1 VAVRRL
7 KVGGHL
13 DRYVAK
19 LFAMSYLTAF
29 LLVVGLYVVLDLSV
43 NLDEYLQE
51 QPDGTTPALVTVA
64 RYYALQLPFLYLE
77 MSPFVTLV
85 AGLFTAARSVRSN
98 EVVAALGAGVSARRL
113 FAPVLLGAIGL
124 AGGMFALREW
134 ATDALSRERDFLRER
149 LLEQRSEVVY
159 ENLWVRDAS
168 GQRLRVEEY
177 RPALKE
183 GRGLLAYFTTN
194 AATVSIDAA
203 VMRDPRR
210 EDGRWHWTL
219 DEGFLTHVDAEERR
233 REELRDFDIVDVGP
247 RDFEL
252 AERGR
257 KRPLELSF
265 AEAGE
270 LRSRDPDNL
279 QYRTVRQYHLTFP
292 LAGLVLL
299 LVGLPF
305 LVGEERGRGVE
316 RFAVGVLLCMA
327 YFVVDFVTRTW
338 GINGEIGPLYA
349 AWFPLVL
356 FGSLG
361 LVLFGSMR
369 T

>member
-1 VAVRRL
+1 MRRL
-7 KVGGHL
+7 RIGGHV

-19 LFAMSYLTAF
+19 LFALSYLTAF
-29 LLVVGLYVVLDLSV
+29 LLVVGLYFVLDLSV
-43 NLDEYLQE
+43 NLDEYLQV
-51 QPDGTTPALVTVA
+51 QPDGTKPAFVTVA
-64 RYYALQLPFLYLE
+64 RYYALHLPFLYLE

-85 AGLFTAARSVRSN
+85 AGLFTAARSVRNN
-98 EVVAALGAGVSARRL
+98 ELVAALGAGISARRL
-113 FAPVLLGAIGL
+113 FAPVLAGGVLL

-134 ATDALSRERDFLRER
+134 ATASLSRERDFLRER
-149 LLEQRSEVVY
+149 LLEQATEVVY
-159 ENLWVRDAS
+159 QNLWVRDDE

-177 RPALKE
+177 RPALEE
-183 GRGLLAYFTTN
+183 GRGLLAYFTTPDS
-194 AATVSIDAA
+194 TISIDAET
-203 VMRDPRR
+203 MGEPRR
-210 EDGRWHWTL
+210 AGGRWHWSL
-219 DEGFLTHVDAEERR
+219 DQGFRTHVDATGPQ
-233 REELRDFDIVDVGP
+233 REPLSDFDAVDVGP

-252 AERGR
+252 AKRGSDH
-257 KRPLELSF
+257 PLDLSF
-265 AEAGE
+265 SEASR
-270 LRSRDPDNL
+270 LHRRDPDNL

-292 LAGLVLL
+292 LAGVVLL

-305 LVGEERGRGVE
+305 LVGQDRGRGVE

-327 YFVVDFVTRTW
+327 YFVVDFVARTF
-338 GINGEIGPLYA
+338 GITGQIGPVYA